1 MEKEFIL
8 KSWNLVNHDSKI
20 KKFYFIPGLIQIIF
34 LMVILVYQVIYTYVV
49 LFNKQDK
56 ALWIILNIIHLEYF
70 FEILILW
77 IIFTIFYII
86 FIPICEWTLIWYLS
100 KKESQDK
107 EVSIWDSFWGWLYSF
122 LPLFEYW
129 NIFSQFKFISI
140 INIYLFCL
148 RFIWIEYIE
157 ALSGAFLVLLLVS
170 VVVNIL
176 SVYWKF
182 EIVLNNKKSIEALS
196 ESIKISIL
204 NIKTTIK
211 IYFFLFLLNLR
222 IVLNFFVFLLFPIII
237 ASATLYIT
245 SKFYLFIT
253 ISILTILFITFTIIL
268 WYLWG
273 VFDVLK
279 TSIWYNAYLE
289 GKKKV
294 ESLKEEKKS

>member
-1 MEKEFIL
+1 MEKNYIL
-8 KSWNLVNHDSKI
+8 KSWEFVNSDTKI
-20 KKFYFIPGLIQIIF
+20 KKFYFIPWLIWVIF

-56 ALWIILNIIHLEYF
+56 ALWIILNIFHSEYF
-70 FEILILW
+70 IEVIIFGLIL
-77 IIFTIFYII
+77 FIFYII
-86 FIPICEWTLIWYLS
+86 FVPICEWTLIWYLS

-107 EVSIWDSFWGWLYSF
+107 EVSIWDSFWWGLYSF

-140 INIYLFCL
+140 VNIYLFCL
-148 RFIWIEYIE
+148 RFIWIKYIE
-157 ALSGAFLVLLLVS
+157 TLSGAFLVLLLIS

-196 ESIKISIL
+196 ESIKIAIL

-222 IVLNFFVFLLFPIII
+222 ILVNFFVFLLFPIII
-237 ASATLYIT
+237 SSATLYIT

-253 ISILTILFITFTIIL
+253 ISILTILFIILTIIL
-268 WYLWG
+268 WYLGW
-273 VFDVLK
+273 VFDILK
-279 TSIWYNAYLE
+279 TSIWYNAYIE
-289 GKKKV
+289 WKKKADN
-294 ESLKEEKKS
+294 LKEEK

>member
-77 IIFTIFYII
+77 IIFTIFYVI
-86 FIPICEWTLIWYLS
+86 FIPICEWTLIYYLS
-100 KKESQDK
+100 KKESLDK
-107 EVSIWDSFWGWLYSF
+107 ETSIWDSFWGWLYSF

-129 NIFSQFKFISI
+129 NIFSQFKVISI

-148 RFIWIEYIE
+148 RFIWVKYIE
-157 ALSGAFLVLLLVS
+157 VLSWAFLILILVS

-222 IVLNFFVFLLFPIII
+222 ILLNFFVFLLFPIII

-253 ISILTILFITFTIIL
+253 ISVLTILFITFTIIL

-273 VFDVLK
+273 VFDILK
-279 TSIWYNAYLE
+279 TSIWYNAYIE
-289 GKKKV
+289 GKKKT
-294 ESLKEEKKS
+294 ENLKEEK